1 MFEQMKEDIMW
12 VQSLEKLKKK
22 TLSKRSVIV
31 AGEGGFY
38 DKVPAVLETLCE
50 HSAKPVVIVLPD
62 LKYYRR
68 YLEMINP
75 GDFCLFPP
83 LDVLPFEPVGASF
96 STLRDRMKTLLNIQ
110 DQQSPILTTTL
121 GLLQRTI
128 GISELSEK
136 MMPLRISDQMSM
148 SSIRNYLEKTGYEHV
163 FSVKNPGEFS
173 IKGFI
178 VDFFPLHSEM
188 PVRIELFDD
197 EISEIRLFNP
207 QTQRTVKPVKECLVC
222 PAKEMIYDEENE
234 RAFLERMDK
243 LKVKYPNSEFLE
255 DLELHPMDYAALSP
269 LFLKSS
275 VPVISLFSDRKFIFV
290 DLEESMCAMNQFEKD
305 LFEIFPSPLYRE
317 IYYHYLRISESVLL
331 RTEEW
336 INLTRLEPQFE
347 DSVLNFGICEMIKL
361 DTTGI
366 KSTKKFHKASKFLE
380 YETEKIIDED
390 TIEFDT
396 LIVHEDYGIG
406 KYKGN
411 EVITNY
417 AGTREY
423 LKLEYADS
431 VMIFIPVENIDRIH
445 TYVGDENLVKLTNLK
460 SKTWTNTKKRVR
472 EDIEQ
477 KIEELIKL
485 YAIRNQTQGNILLGD
500 YELEKKFFDS
510 FPHIETLGQDK
521 AIAEVFADMK
531 SEQPMDRLI
540 FGDAGSGK
548 TEVAMRAAFRTVCS
562 GFQVAMLVPTTVLA
576 KQHYSQFFQRMTAFG
591 LKVYLL
597 DRFVTAKQ
605 RMDIVGGLKQGTIDI
620 VIGTHSL
627 LSKNIKFK
635 NLGLLIIDEEQKFGV
650 LQKEKIKSLKER
662 IDVLTLSATPIP
674 RTLYMGLSGIKNM
687 SIIDTLPPGRI
698 PVEVASSPYNEK
710 LIKTAVLREVSR
722 GGQVIYV
729 HNRVEDIDEI
739 YDGLRKMIPDISCG
753 LAHGQMKKSQ
763 FESSVQAFYDGEMD
777 MLICTTIIESGVD
790 IPNANTL
797 IIDDSHRYGL
807 SQLYQLRG
815 RVGRSDRRA
824 YAYFLYPRKTR
835 LKPEAFSRLEAIVSL
850 HGAGS
855 GLQLAMRDME
865 IRGIGNVL
873 GMEQHGEINTIG
885 LHLYRQILDDVM
897 FKHGLKERKE
907 EQPSEIKSLIQVELK
922 GFYFEVLIPE
932 DYIENNI
939 ERMKVYRKIALSE
952 RIEDIDDVEK
962 EIEDR
967 FGKVP
972 KQISDLMFYSKI
984 KLYAESLGIMS
995 IEKTINSGQYLLFF
1009 KDLKSADL
1017 FSIGKHRGFIN
1028 REEHQA
1034 VVYSRKDDELYQLF
1048 KENQKGDG
1056 KRHG

>member
-1 MFEQMKEDIMW
+1 MW

-22 TLSKRSVIV
+22 TLSKRSIIV
-31 AGEGGFY
+31 AGEAGFY
-38 DKVPAVLETLCE
+38 DKVPSVLETLCE
-50 HSAKPVVIVLPD
+50 YSAKPTVIVLPD
-62 LKYYRR
+62 LKYYRK

-75 GDFCLFPP
+75 DHFSLFPP
-83 LDVLPFEPVGASF
+83 PDVLPFEPVSASY

-110 DQQSPILTTTL
+110 DQTKPILTTTL

-128 GISELSEK
+128 SIDELRVK
-136 MMPLRISDQMSM
+136 MMPLHVFDQMSM
-148 SSIRNYLEKTGYEHV
+148 SNIRNYLEKTGYEHV
-163 FSVKNPGEFS
+163 FTVKNPGEFS
-173 IKGFI
+173 VKGFI
-178 VDFFPLHSEM
+178 VDFFPLHAEN
-188 PVRIELFDD
+188 PLRIELFDN
-197 EISEIRLFNP
+197 EISEIRLFNS
-207 QTQRTVKPVKECLVC
+207 QTQRTIKQEDHCLVS
-222 PAKEMIYDEENE
+222 PAKELIFDEENE
-234 RAFLERMDK
+234 HSFLERIGK
-243 LKVKYPNSEFLE
+243 LKDKYPNSEFLE
-255 DLELHPMDYAALSP
+255 DLELHPMDYSALSP
-269 LFLKSS
+269 LFLKSA

-290 DLEESMCAMNQFEKD
+290 DLEESMYAMNQYEKD
-305 LFEIFPSPLYRE
+305 LFEIFPNPQYRE
-317 IYYHYLRISESVLL
+317 IYYHYLRISESMLL
-331 RTEEW
+331 RTEDW
-336 INLTRLEPQFE
+336 INLTKVEPQFE
-347 DSVLNFGICEMIKL
+347 DSALNFGVYEMVKL
-361 DTTGI
+361 DTSSI
-366 KSTKKFHKASKFLE
+366 KGAKKLHKTSKFLE

-390 TIEFDT
+390 TIELDA

-423 LKLEYADS
+423 LKLEYADDVS
-431 VMIFIPVENIDRIH
+431 IFVPVENIDRIH

-460 SKTWTNTKKRVR
+460 SKTWANTKKRVR

-477 KIEELIKL
+477 KIEELIQL
-485 YAIRNQTQGNILLGD
+485 YAIRTKTQGNVLLGD
-500 YELEKKFFDS
+500 HELEKKFFDS

-521 AIAEVFADMK
+521 AIAEVFADME

-576 KQHYSQFFQRMTAFG
+576 KQHYNQFYRRMTEFG
-591 LKVYLL
+591 LKVHLL
-597 DRFVTAKQ
+597 DRFVTAK
-605 RMDIVGGLKQGTIDI
+605 RRSEIIRGLKEGTIDI

-627 LSKNIKFK
+627 LSKNIKFN

-650 LQKEKIKSLKER
+650 LQKEKIKSLKEK

-698 PVEVASSPYNEK
+698 PVEVASSPYNDK

-739 YDGLRKMIPDISCG
+739 YDGLRKTIPDIICG

-763 FESSVQAFYDGEMD
+763 FESSVQAFYEGEMD

>member
-1 MFEQMKEDIMW
+1 MKEDIMW

>member
-1 MFEQMKEDIMW
+1 MW